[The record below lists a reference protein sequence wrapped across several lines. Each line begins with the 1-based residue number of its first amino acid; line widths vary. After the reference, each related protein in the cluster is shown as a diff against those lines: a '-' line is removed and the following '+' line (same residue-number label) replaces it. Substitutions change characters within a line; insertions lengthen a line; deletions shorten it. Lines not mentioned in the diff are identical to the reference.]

1 MSRAFW
7 RSEQEPYP
15 VIASKARFALGF
27 KTAEGFL
34 RRSGARAD
42 SLGKK
47 KGRLKGKAPLWW
59 TVLLRKGSVLVVEIA
74 IMVMVVPITIAV
86 PAVPI
91 FVPPAALVFIAVR
104 AGFREFVAPVFSL
117 RALWSVM
124 LDGFM
129 KLVVRLTDALLTIV
143 VCADNRSADE
153 KKSR

>member
-1 MSRAFW
+1 
-7 RSEQEPYP
+7 
-15 VIASKARFALGF
+15 
-27 KTAEGFL
+27 
-34 RRSGARAD
+34 
-42 SLGKK
+42 
-47 KGRLKGKAPLWW
+47 
-59 TVLLRKGSVLVVEIA
+59 VLVVEIA

-91 FVPPAALVFIAVR
+91 FVPPAALVFIAVS

-143 VCADNRSADE
+143 VCADNRRTDE
-153 KKSR
+153 KESR